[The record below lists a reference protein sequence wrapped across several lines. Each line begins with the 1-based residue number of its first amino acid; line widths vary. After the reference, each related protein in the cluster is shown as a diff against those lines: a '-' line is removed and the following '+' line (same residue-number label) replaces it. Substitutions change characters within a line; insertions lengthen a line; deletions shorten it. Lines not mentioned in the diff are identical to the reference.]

1 MLYTYM
7 RGEKHMKLSLDEY
20 FNQQPFKTRDYVMI
34 TKIEDLK
41 DVGYLQELVGKRGL
55 IISYQINNDI
65 DRVIKF
71 KVRFDNGETYY
82 FLGSEM
88 VKVIN

>member
-1 MLYTYM
+1 
-7 RGEKHMKLSLDEY
+7 MKLSLEEY
-20 FNQQPFKTRDYVMI
+20 FKQQPFETRDYVMV
-34 TKIEDLK
+34 TKIEDIN
-41 DVGYLQELVGKRGL
+41 DVAYLQKFIGKKGL

-71 KVRFDNGETYY
+71 KVRFDDGETYY

-88 VKVIN
+88 VKIN